1 MAAYLWYLVPLYL
14 YDLGATTAEIGR
26 TMMIYYLLIIA
37 IGEAVSKKV
46 NTVNGLVLIIG
57 IGSLLSGIGLVT
69 FHQWTDFWAVV
80 LTVAFL
86 GLSHALIKAPQ
97 ITLSL
102 EICRAEVQSAGH
114 NIVLGALRVLE
125 RFGSIIGLITG
136 AVMIDS
142 YGYQNATGM
151 VGIGVCVASLI
162 FILFFFKT
170 RSKNPNESYNLP

>member
-14 YDLGATTAEIGR
+14 FELDRSTAEIGR

-46 NTVNGLVLIIG
+46 NTANGLTLLVGLG
-57 IGSLLSGIGLVT
+57 ALLSGIGLVA
-69 FHQWTDFWAVV
+69 FHRWYDFWAVV
-80 LTVAFL
+80 LSVAFL

-102 EICRAEVQSAGH
+102 EICRVEVQTAGH

-125 RFGSIIGLITG
+125 RFGSIAGLITG
-136 AVMIDS
+136 AVMIDH
-142 YGYQNATGM
+142 YGYQKTTGIA
-151 VGIGVCVASLI
+151 GISVCVASL
-162 FILFFFKT
+162 FFLLFFFAF
-170 RSKNPNESYNLP
+170 RKNKPDA